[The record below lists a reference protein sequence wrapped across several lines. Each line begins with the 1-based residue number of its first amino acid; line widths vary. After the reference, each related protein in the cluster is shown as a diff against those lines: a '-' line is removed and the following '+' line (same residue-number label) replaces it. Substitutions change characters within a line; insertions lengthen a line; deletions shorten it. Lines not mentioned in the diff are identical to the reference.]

1 MVLIESVFLLKQSFY
16 RDIHINIFKNSP
28 GFTIIN
34 IDVAVSIRV
43 ASIAITNVP
52 VDPISALT
60 VDTRV
65 WSTFIN
71 INLTQ
76 LSSIPR
82 HAFTWVAI
90 LLWDTSC
97 TICALVSK
105 AAVNYGLTASTYHIE
120 EEKGEKSLL
129 TDLFQLKHLFSYNLI
144 IISYLSYFMFQL
156 FLTSETSD
164 DIIRLCPWSCD
175 WYWKNAKAPSQMSLL
190 GFLHLFNNLIFNPL
204 YAMHGFCFISQRS
217 DFEKISKF
225 WKICNVMNKAWFCKR
240 NA

>member
-144 IISYLSYFMFQL
+144 IISYFRVISCFNFFWPVKPVM
-156 FLTSETSD
+156 TSSGCALDHVTDTEKMQRLPAKWVYWD
-164 DIIRLCPWSCD
+164 FFIYLII
-175 WYWKNAKAPSQMSLL
+175 
-190 GFLHLFNNLIFNPL
+190 
-204 YAMHGFCFISQRS
+204 
-217 DFEKISKF
+217 
-225 WKICNVMNKAWFCKR
+225 
-240 NA
+240 

>member
-43 ASIAITNVP
+43 ANIAITNVP

-144 IISYLSYFMFQL
+144 IISYFIEL
-156 FLTSETSD
+156 FHVSTFSD
-164 DIIRLCPWSCD
+164 QWNQWRHHQAVPLIMWLILKKC
-175 WYWKNAKAPSQMSLL
+175 KGSQP
-190 GFLHLFNNLIFNPL
+190 NE
-204 YAMHGFCFISQRS
+204 FIG
-217 DFEKISKF
+217 ISSF
-225 WKICNVMNKAWFCKR
+225 I
-240 NA
+240 